1 MAGKGKIGRKKKSPG
16 SGLGVGVGAGS
27 KKKDDKKKESIIDKI
42 NPVNPNKTG
51 WMKEQVKKRTEVTPL
66 PKKKK

>member
-16 SGLGVGVGAGS
+16 SGLGVGIGVRGG
-27 KKKDDKKKESIIDKI
+27 KVDKDSILGKV

-51 WMKEQVKKRTEVTPL
+51 WMKEQVKKRTTVTPL
-66 PKKKK
+66 PKKK

>member
-16 SGLGVGVGAGS
+16 SGLGVGIGVRGGKA
-27 KKKDDKKKESIIDKI
+27 KDSILGKI
-42 NPVNPNKTG
+42 NPVNPDKTG
-51 WMKEQVKKRTEVTPL
+51 WMKEQVEKRTEVTPL